1 MSSDLA
7 KIVDFTWN
15 LTGLA
20 EQIGPKLTVHTII
33 PSFNLIIK
41 SGFKSEL
48 ALIEQLYPLS
58 WFLIDS
64 GSHEGYSVILSS
76 ILPMLN
82 DMLYDYNKK
91 VWTNAIQSLVNL
103 VELLKPDDRG
113 DYILQF
119 ILKLAHEEDDV

>member
-1 MSSDLA
+1 M
-7 KIVDFTWN
+7 DFTRN

-33 PSFNLIIK
+33 PSFGLIIK

-48 ALIEQLYPLS
+48 ALIEQLFPLS
-58 WFLIDS
+58 RYLISS
-64 GSHEGYSVILSS
+64 GSEEGYAVILSS
-76 ILPMLN
+76 ILPLLN

-91 VWTNAIQSLVNL
+91 VRLTAINSLINL

-119 ILKLAHEEDDV
+119 ILKLAHEEDDIQA